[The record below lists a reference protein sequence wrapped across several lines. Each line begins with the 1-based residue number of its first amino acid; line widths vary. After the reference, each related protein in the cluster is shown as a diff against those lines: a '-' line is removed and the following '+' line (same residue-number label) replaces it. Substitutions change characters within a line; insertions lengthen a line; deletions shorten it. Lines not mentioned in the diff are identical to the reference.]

1 MWTCCGGSRFGWGG
15 GGSGD
20 CRGGG
25 RTNSGDVDNSR
36 GGWGRGN
43 SGGSGNNTDG
53 GAIYGSGHD
62 GIDSEDGG
70 NNCSSLIVHVVI
82 VK

>member
-1 MWTCCGGSRFGWGG
+1 MCWRWFWVTWLWTCCGGSRGGWGG

-53 GAIYGSGHD
+53 GAMVVVMMALTLKMGV
-62 GIDSEDGG
+62 
-70 NNCSSLIVHVVI
+70 LIVVV
-82 VK
+82 